1 MKTLDTTK
9 LFYDTYKYRLVIQ
22 HNLGIIFRDKNLVNA
37 RTVLDSLQLQAET
50 EEEIIWKR
58 SIRYSV
64 PVTRESL
71 ITAQFLLAEFTNQGH
86 DNYKLRCEHPFLN
99 IYSNDLAWMEL
110 LMDKNLSIES
120 FSRPDINSIN
130 DLKPNIIVTNDNPI
144 EFEYKV
150 TVGNQVSTGLAQ
162 WILANQDKCKAGE
175 KFIDLV
181 ANNGYVNGMYFYVRD
196 EKVLQLV
203 QLIIGGN
210 IRRIDKFINSAL
222 S

>member
-1 MKTLDTTK
+1 M
-9 LFYDTYKYRLVIQ
+9 VIQ

-64 PVTRESL
+64 PITRESL

-99 IYSNDLAWMEL
+99 IYSNDLAWMDF

-120 FSRPDINSIN
+120 FSKIDTP
-130 DLKPNIIVTNDNPI
+130 IVSR
-144 EFEYKV
+144 FE
-150 TVGNQVSTGLAQ
+150 TQ
-162 WILANQDKCKAGE
+162 I
-175 KFIDLV
+175 
-181 ANNGYVNGMYFYVRD
+181 
-196 EKVLQLV
+196 
-203 QLIIGGN
+203 
-210 IRRIDKFINSAL
+210 
-222 S
+222 

>member
-1 MKTLDTTK
+1 MKTLDTIK

-22 HNLGIIFRDKNLVNA
+22 HSLGIIFRDKNLVNA

-50 EEEIIWKR
+50 EEEIVWKR
-58 SIRYSV
+58 SPRYSV

-99 IYSNDLAWMEL
+99 IYSNDLAWMDL

-150 TVGNQVSTGLAQ
+150 TVGNQVSAGLAQ
-162 WILANQDKCKAGE
+162 WILANQDKCRAGQ

-181 ANNGYVNGMYFYVRD
+181 ANDGYVNGMYFYVRD